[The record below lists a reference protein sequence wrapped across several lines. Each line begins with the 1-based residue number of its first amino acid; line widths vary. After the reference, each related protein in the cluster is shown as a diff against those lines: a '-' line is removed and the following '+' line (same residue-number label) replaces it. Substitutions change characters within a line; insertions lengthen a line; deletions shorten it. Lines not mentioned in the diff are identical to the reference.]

1 MILDWQKYTDKARE
15 AVAEGVVL
23 LKNDHSVLPLKEK
36 SRVAV
41 FGRMQNNYYKSG
53 TGSGGMVNVDK
64 VWGIMDALDLE
75 DVIIN
80 EGLREKYLAFEK
92 EVPFNK
98 GMGFGNEPWSQ
109 PEMPLTDKVVKAAA
123 EESDVAIVVIGRTA
137 GEEQDF
143 TDTPGAYGLS
153 ELEVDMLEKVRG
165 VFDRVILLMNVSAP
179 LNMTEITRIAPDAI
193 MMIWA
198 GGEIGGLGTADVLM
212 GRVSPSGHLSDTILK
227 DLRDAS
233 AYGHFGDLKENCYAE
248 DIYVGYRYY
257 ETFHKD
263 AVLYPFGYGLSYT
276 TFEIKG
282 KSFVAQATSPEGDD
296 IVEAVVEVT
305 NTGAFPGK
313 EVVQLYV
320 SVPQGSLGQ
329 PAVALAGF
337 AKTKT
342 LAPGESELLT
352 ITGEKYYFASYDDS
366 GVTGHRSA
374 YVHEAG
380 TYRFFIGSNVR
391 EIEDIGSYTLEE
403 TKVVEQLTTQMAP
416 EKEFNRIKAS
426 LEADGSYTIA
436 WEEVPVAEDVDNIR
450 AHEDQPSCKAYTGDQ
465 GIRLKDVRDGEASME
480 DFLAQLSDEDLTA
493 IVRGE
498 GMGSPRV
505 TPGTAAAFGGVSDA
519 LSGFGIPAA
528 CCSDGPSG
536 MRLDCGARAFSLPS
550 GTLLACTWNP
560 QLNTELYGFQS
571 LEMYKN
577 NVDALLGPG
586 INIHRYPLNGRNF
599 EYFSEDPLLTG
610 VMALAQVKGLQS
622 AGNTGTIKHF
632 CANNQEKCRQ
642 SMNSVVSERA
652 LRQIY
657 LKGFEIAVRGGADSI
672 MTTYGPVNGIWT
684 NSRHDLNTCILRG
697 EWGFDGI
704 VMTDWW
710 ADIGDLKTGISKN
723 DFARMVRA
731 GNDFYAVCPEAG
743 VNSTE
748 DNLIEELE
756 AGTLTRGQLVR
767 CAGNICGFLT
777 HTHAMTRLLGED
789 EKLELVNYT
798 SEKQEIDPADIEY
811 VKVCDGTVID
821 MTGVNT
827 DRGSEYAFGID
838 VQERGFYK
846 MSFTGS
852 SELGELSQIN
862 VALFIQNIPVANFSF
877 HGTGGEDM
885 TIDTDILIHTKYE
898 TVRIFFAGSGLDA
911 KEIRFTLTKPEAEI
925 TEEELQDFYDSFSS

>member
-1 MILDWQKYTDKARE
+1 MDKARQ

-23 LKNDHSVLPLKEK
+23 LKNDHHALPIQEK
-36 SRVAV
+36 SRIAV

-64 VWGIMDALDLE
+64 VWGIMDALELE
-75 DVIIN
+75 DVTLN

-109 PEMPLTDKVVKAAA
+109 PEMPLTDEVVKAAA

-179 LNMTEITRIAPDAI
+179 LNMSQICRINPDAI

-198 GGEIGGLGTADVLM
+198 GGEIGGLGTADVMM
-212 GRVSPSGHLSDTILK
+212 GRVSPSGHLSDSIVKNLA
-227 DLRDAS
+227 DAS

-276 TFEIKG
+276 TFSIKEVG
-282 KSFVAQATSPEGDD
+282 FVAQATLPDGEEG
-296 IVEAVVEVT
+296 VNAVVEVK
-305 NTGAFPGK
+305 NTGAYPGK

-320 SVPQGSLGQ
+320 SVPQGKLGQ

-342 LAPGESELLT
+342 LAPGESEYLT
-352 ITGEKYYFASYDDS
+352 IPAKKYYYASYDDS
-366 GVTGHRSA
+366 GASGHKSA

-380 TYRFFIGSNVR
+380 TYRFFVGSNVR
-391 EIEDIGSYTLEE
+391 EIKEIGSYTLKE
-403 TKVVEQLTTQMAP
+403 TQVVLQLSTQMAP
-416 EKEFNRIKAS
+416 QKEFSRIKAC
-426 LEADGSYTIA
+426 LGEDGNYSVSR
-436 WEEVPVAEDVDNIR
+436 EVVPVAEDVDNIR
-450 AHEDQPSCKAYTGDQ
+450 AHEDQPSYKAYTGDQ
-465 GIRLKDVRDGEASME
+465 GIKLKDVRDGKASME

-519 LSGFGIPAA
+519 LNGFGIPAA

-560 QLNTELYGFQS
+560 QLNTELYAFQS

-610 VMALAQVKGLQS
+610 VMALAQIKGLKS

-748 DNLIEELE
+748 DNLMEELE

-767 CAGNICGFLT
+767 CAGNICRFLT

-798 SEKQEIDPADIEY
+798 SDRQEIDPADIEY
-811 VKVCDGTVID
+811 VKVSDGTVLD
-821 MTGVNT
+821 LTGVNT

-925 TEEELQDFYDSFSS
+925 TEEELQAFYDSFSS

>member
-1 MILDWQKYTDKARE
+1 MILDWQQYIEKAKQ
-15 AVAEGVVL
+15 AVSEGVVL
-23 LKNDHSVLPLKEK
+23 LKNEKKALPLEKK

-64 VWGIMDALDLE
+64 VWGIMDALALE
-75 DVIIN
+75 DITLN

-109 PEMPLTDKVVKAAA
+109 PEMPLALSDVQEAAK
-123 EESDVAIVVIGRTA
+123 ESDTAIVVIGRTA

-143 TDTPGAYGLS
+143 TDTPGAYRLA
-153 ELEVDMLEKVRG
+153 ELEVDMLRKVRD

-179 LNMTEITRIAPDAI
+179 LDMTEIEKIAPDAV

-198 GGEIGGLGTADVLM
+198 GGEIGGLGTAEVLM
-212 GRVSPSGHLSDTILK
+212 GRVSPSGHLSDTILQN
-227 DLRDAS
+227 LSDAS
-233 AYGHFGDLKENCYAE
+233 ANGHFGDLKENCYAE

-257 ETFHKD
+257 ETFCKE

-276 TFEIKG
+276 TFAIEGEDFESNVMTADG
-282 KSFVAQATSPEGDD
+282 K
-296 IVEAVVEVT
+296 EAVRARIRVK
-305 NTGAFPGK
+305 NTGAYPGK

-320 SVPQGSLGQ
+320 SVPQGTLGQ
-329 PAVALAGF
+329 PAIALAGF

-342 LAPGESELLT
+342 LAPGESEVLT
-352 ITGEKYYFASYDDS
+352 IVGQTYYYASYDDS
-366 GVTGHRSA
+366 GVTGHKAA

-380 TYRFFIGSNVR
+380 TYRFFIGDNARDLTPV
-391 EIEDIGSYTLEE
+391 GSYTLEE
-403 TKVVEQLTTQMAP
+403 TEVVEELTTQMAP
-416 EKEFNRIKAS
+416 CKDFDRMKAMQQ
-426 LEADGSYTIA
+426 EDGTYRIA
-436 WEEVPVAEDVDNIR
+436 WEKVPMGENVDNIR
-450 AHEDQPSCKAYTGDQ
+450 AHEDQPACKAYTGDR
-465 GIRLKDVRDGEASME
+465 GIKLKDVRDHTASME
-480 DFLAQLSDEDLTA
+480 DFLGQLSDEDLTA

-519 LSGFGIPAA
+519 LNGFGIPAA

-560 QLNTELYGFQS
+560 QLNTELYSFLS

-610 VMALAQVKGLQS
+610 IMASAQIRGLQS

-657 LKGFEIAVRGGADSI
+657 LKGFEIAVRNGADSV

-684 NSRHDLNTCILRG
+684 NSRHDLNTIILRE
-697 EWGFDGI
+697 EWGFKGI

-710 ADIGDLKTGISKN
+710 ADIGDFESGISKN

-748 DNLIEELE
+748 DNLMTELA

-767 CAGNICGFLT
+767 CAGNICHFLMR
-777 HTHAMTRLLGED
+777 THAMTRQLGED

-798 SEKQEIDPADIEY
+798 SEKKEIDPSEIKY
-811 VKVCDGTVID
+811 VKIRDKAVVDL
-821 MTGVNT
+821 TGVNT

-846 MSFTGS
+846 LSFTGS
-852 SELGELSQIN
+852 SDLGELSQIN

-885 TIDTDILIHTKYE
+885 TIDTDILVHTKYE
-898 TVRIFFAGSGLDA
+898 TVRIFFAGSGLEA
-911 KEIRFTLTKPEAEI
+911 KELRFQLTKPESEI
-925 TEEELQDFYDSFSS
+925 TEEERQAFYASYSS

>member
-366 GVTGHRSA
+366 
-374 YVHEAG
+374 
-380 TYRFFIGSNVR
+380 
-391 EIEDIGSYTLEE
+391 
-403 TKVVEQLTTQMAP
+403 
-416 EKEFNRIKAS
+416 
-426 LEADGSYTIA
+426 
-436 WEEVPVAEDVDNIR
+436 
-450 AHEDQPSCKAYTGDQ
+450 
-465 GIRLKDVRDGEASME
+465 
-480 DFLAQLSDEDLTA
+480 
-493 IVRGE
+493 
-498 GMGSPRV
+498 
-505 TPGTAAAFGGVSDA
+505 
-519 LSGFGIPAA
+519 
-528 CCSDGPSG
+528 
-536 MRLDCGARAFSLPS
+536 
-550 GTLLACTWNP
+550 
-560 QLNTELYGFQS
+560 
-571 LEMYKN
+571 
-577 NVDALLGPG
+577 
-586 INIHRYPLNGRNF
+586 
-599 EYFSEDPLLTG
+599 
-610 VMALAQVKGLQS
+610 
-622 AGNTGTIKHF
+622 
-632 CANNQEKCRQ
+632 
-642 SMNSVVSERA
+642 
-652 LRQIY
+652 
-657 LKGFEIAVRGGADSI
+657 
-672 MTTYGPVNGIWT
+672 
-684 NSRHDLNTCILRG
+684 
-697 EWGFDGI
+697 
-704 VMTDWW
+704 
-710 ADIGDLKTGISKN
+710 
-723 DFARMVRA
+723 
-731 GNDFYAVCPEAG
+731 
-743 VNSTE
+743 
-748 DNLIEELE
+748 
-756 AGTLTRGQLVR
+756 
-767 CAGNICGFLT
+767 
-777 HTHAMTRLLGED
+777 
-789 EKLELVNYT
+789 
-798 SEKQEIDPADIEY
+798 
-811 VKVCDGTVID
+811 
-821 MTGVNT
+821 
-827 DRGSEYAFGID
+827 
-838 VQERGFYK
+838 
-846 MSFTGS
+846 
-852 SELGELSQIN
+852 
-862 VALFIQNIPVANFSF
+862 
-877 HGTGGEDM
+877 
-885 TIDTDILIHTKYE
+885 
-898 TVRIFFAGSGLDA
+898 
-911 KEIRFTLTKPEAEI
+911 
-925 TEEELQDFYDSFSS
+925 